1 MDNRI
6 TITEAAY
13 MCGVS
18 EMTVRRWMVAR
29 DFPARDERGTFL
41 ERDVL
46 EWAGQRAIRT
56 TRIVRG

>member
-1 MDNRI
+1 MDNRN
-6 TITEAAY
+6 TITEAAFI
-13 MCGVS
+13 CGVT
-18 EMTVRRWMVAR
+18 EKTIYRWMTTR
-29 DFPARDERGTFL
+29 GFPARDERGTFL